1 MLAKLSKSERLLL
14 LKFVC
19 AFAWA
24 DLEVKDSERALVK
37 RLIHKL
43 GLDADEAKQVEQWLK
58 KPPKPEEIDPNK
70 VPRAHKK
77 LFLDSARQMIAI
89 DGEIDPAE
97 RENLELLEQ
106 LLV

>member
-1 MLAKLSKSERLLL
+1 MLTKLSKSERLLL

-24 DLEVKDSERALVK
+24 DLVVKDSERALVK
-37 RLIHKL
+37 RLIGKL
-43 GLDADEAKQVEQWLK
+43 RLDKDEAKQVEQWLK
-58 KPPKPEEIDPNK
+58 TPPKPEEIDPNK

-77 LFLDSARQMIAI
+77 LFLDAARQMIAV

-97 RENLELLEQ
+97 LENLQLLEQ